1 MSTHGSER
9 RCDCCGRLIRKATRI
24 YKGEDYCA
32 SCYQREFPR
41 IDCSEC
47 GIPSRIHR
55 SDKQQ
60 VCLSCIRAGRRCARC
75 QRPTPVASLI
85 QGDCAFCAS
94 CANVINDKG
103 SRPTPGYSTC
113 SSCRRHR
120 KIVAS
125 TRLGKPLC
133 KKCMDPVTASIEKDK
148 VKDYWFARH
157 YEETYVL
164 AASLPNQALGDLFI
178 AFSFEQA
185 ERRGHTHAALQLKN
199 HNQSL
204 LEIDGIV
211 GGLSHASAKDFSSR
225 IDALT
230 LKSYALWW
238 EFLGRNGYPVPS
250 RSEARSLSD
259 ARRIE
264 AILEELSFSA
274 DKSLIREFLDNVR
287 RAERPPSISTQRLYT
302 RAAKKGGVASLRK
315 IQIAYRGSHR
325 TRGPKTVLR
334 KKQNTVGCYGTI
346 TVLVG
351 VFRDRFFHPPG
362 PRGRR
367 RWRGR
372 FWRGVHPTP
381 PWRRG

>member
-1 MSTHGSER
+1 
-9 RCDCCGRLIRKATRI
+9 
-24 YKGEDYCA
+24 
-32 SCYQREFPR
+32 
-41 IDCSEC
+41 
-47 GIPSRIHR
+47 
-55 SDKQQ
+55 
-60 VCLSCIRAGRRCARC
+60 
-75 QRPTPVASLI
+75 
-85 QGDCAFCAS
+85 
-94 CANVINDKG
+94 
-103 SRPTPGYSTC
+103 
-113 SSCRRHR
+113 
-120 KIVAS
+120 
-125 TRLGKPLC
+125 
-133 KKCMDPVTASIEKDK
+133 MDPVTASIEKDK

-302 RAAKKGGVASLRK
+302 RAAKNLIDASGPTIDQSSLDAWVISNPGQRCSIFRFISFLNHRNGTNLIVPAKQRGRKRKKSVADATDAETLLYHLGRSETKEARRCLLVTLIVFVWGLDISQACSLPREDLKTWSQGTRLRIQGAWVLLDSELARAFERHLDDWELRAKPSRSPLFPGRPRTEPLTVETLKYHLRK
-315 IQIAYRGSHR
+315 LDVS
-325 TRGPKTVLR
+325 VLDAR
-334 KKQNTVGCYGTI
+334 VDARLEI
-346 TVLVG
+346 
-351 VFRDRFFHPPG
+351 
-362 PRGRR
+362 RR
-367 RWRGR
+367 R
-372 FWRGVHPTP
+372 F
-381 PWRRG
+381 RRARA